1 MSNRYGMM
9 TETKVFPEY
18 QAESSDP
25 PLFFREETSDYRIS
39 EIIIEKFNRI
49 IKCKK

>member
-18 QAESSDP
+18 QADKKDKYEK
-25 PLFFREETSDYRIS
+25 
-39 EIIIEKFNRI
+39 IIAHMARSFVPSGVKM
-49 IKCKK
+49 